1 MCKPLQLS
9 PTAEQRL
16 ADCPFIKRD
25 VMILGVC
32 EQYGI
37 VRVKD
42 LLRERFVLS
51 SMFNPEQ
58 IAVVHAFLIDLK
70 YSLEVLGL
78 KKLKA

>member
-1 MCKPLQLS
+1 MCKPLPLS

-32 EQYGI
+32 EEYGI

-42 LLRERFVLS
+42 LLREGNMLS
-51 SMFNPEQ
+51 SMFSPEQ
-58 IAVVHAFLIDLK
+58 VAVLHGFLIDLG
-70 YSLEVLGL
+70 YSLEKLEI
-78 KKLKA
+78 KKLNA